1 MGTYQPED
9 DGYEVASVDRGA
21 VDIFVIIAE
30 CVSARHCVAT
40 ETQLELLCMY
50 ICPSHIGMLCTH
62 AHNPM
67 SFTRCEAFFALCT
80 PSLIMLPYLLLC
92 VCG

>member
-9 DGYEVASVDRGA
+9 DRYEVVSVDRGA

-30 CVSARHCVAT
+30 RVSARHCVAT

-62 AHNPM
+62 THNPI
-67 SFTRCEAFFALCT
+67 
-80 PSLIMLPYLLLC
+80 SLYQMRGIFCAVYS
-92 VCG
+92 